1 MSYVWLFVIGGA
13 LIVFE
18 LFNFTYFSLFIG
30 LGVVL
35 VGVLELFGVFANTS
49 EPFAWQLVC
58 TAAFSMLFLLTCRP
72 YLKRVLKSGEKFN
85 EKFKERGV
93 GEVTPE
99 GLVSFRGSLWH
110 AKTDG
115 FEAGTRVEVEID
127 ASGAAKIIGEAKE

>member
-18 LFNFTYFSLFIG
+18 LFNFTYFALFIG
-30 LGVVL
+30 LGIVL
-35 VGVLELFGVFANTS
+35 VGVLEFFGVFANTS

-72 YLKRVLKSGEKFN
+72 YLKRVLKPSEKFD

-93 GEVTPE
+93 GEVTPD

-115 FEAGTRVEVEID
+115 FEAGARVEVEISE
-127 ASGAAKIIGEAKE
+127 SGVARILGVAK

>member
-18 LFNFTYFSLFIG
+18 LFNFTYFALFIG
-30 LGVVL
+30 LGIVL
-35 VGVLELFGVFANTS
+35 VGVLEFFGVFANTS

-72 YLKRVLKSGEKFN
+72 YLKRVLKPSEKFD

-115 FEAGTRVEVEID
+115 FEAGARVEVEISE
-127 ASGAAKIIGEAKE
+127 SGVARILGVAK

>member
-18 LFNFTYFSLFIG
+18 LFNFTYFALFIG
-30 LGVVL
+30 LGIVL
-35 VGVLELFGVFANTS
+35 VGVLEFFGVFANTS

-58 TAAFSMLFLLTCRP
+58 TAAFSMLFLFTCRP
-72 YLKRVLKSGEKFN
+72 YLKRVLKPSEKFD

-115 FEAGTRVEVEID
+115 FEAGARVEVEISE
-127 ASGAAKIIGEAKE
+127 SGVARILGVAK

>member
-18 LFNFTYFSLFIG
+18 LFNFTYFALFIG
-30 LGVVL
+30 LGIVL
-35 VGVLELFGVFANTS
+35 VGVLEFFGVFANTS

-72 YLKRVLKSGEKFN
+72 YLKRVLTPSEKFD

-115 FEAGTRVEVEID
+115 FEAGARVEVEISE
-127 ASGAAKIIGEAKE
+127 SGVARILGVAK

>member
-18 LFNFTYFSLFIG
+18 LFNFTYFALFIG
-30 LGVVL
+30 LGIVL
-35 VGVLELFGVFANTS
+35 VGVLEFFGVFANTS

-72 YLKRVLKSGEKFN
+72 YLKRVLKPSEKFD

-93 GEVTPE
+93 GEVTPD

-110 AKTDG
+110 AKTDD
-115 FEAGTRVEVEID
+115 FEAGTRVEVEVSE
-127 ASGAAKIIGEAKE
+127 SGVARILGVAK

>member
-18 LFNFTYFSLFIG
+18 LFNFTYFALFIG
-30 LGVVL
+30 LGIVL
-35 VGVLELFGVFANTS
+35 VGVLEFFGVFANTS

-72 YLKRVLKSGEKFN
+72 YLKRVLKPSEKFD

-93 GEVTPE
+93 GEVTPD

-110 AKTDG
+110 AKTDD
-115 FEAGTRVEVEID
+115 F
-127 ASGAAKIIGEAKE
+127 